1 LVTAELVLGL
11 MTKPFWCAQ
20 LPLHSATMEAA
31 VAETIPSEMSDALE
45 GLRVGVAMLNTRG
58 AVGALGVLLGRLDRV
73 VILFLVS

>member
-1 LVTAELVLGL
+1 
-11 MTKPFWCAQ
+11 
-20 LPLHSATMEAA
+20 MEAA